1 MGAAHLGEE
10 QPREVVLA
18 TLEGGLQITH
28 LLGLAGQPESQ
39 QRERILVHLAPTA
52 RRELLGL
59 DGLRV
64 QRRRR
69 DHLQR

>member
-1 MGAAHLGEE
+1 MGTAHLGEE

-39 QRERILVHLAPTA
+39 QRVTLEAPETVGIEADLLVRCIRGEPGKT
-52 RRELLGL
+52 
-59 DGLRV
+59 
-64 QRRRR
+64 Q
-69 DHLQR
+69 